1 MFLHSLPLSPAAHCL
16 SVCLSV
22 CLSRW
27 VDITKGKF
35 ELTEWHSIAQQWYRQ
50 KARASQTQDAPCMLR
65 KGLPRAFPNLL
76 EVKDE
81 SLKDGTQYRSRMF
94 QCPPELVRGV
104 GRGGERE
111 RGGGEMGV
119 DGSGEGKGG
128 ERGRWKW
135 MGVVRGREGRGGDGS
150 GWEW

>member
-1 MFLHSLPLSPAAHCL
+1 M
-16 SVCLSV
+16 
-22 CLSRW
+22 
-27 VDITKGKF
+27 DITKGKF

-94 QCPPELVRGV
+94 QCPPELVRGM
-104 GRGGERE
+104 GR
-111 RGGGEMGV
+111 
-119 DGSGEGKGG
+119 GG
-128 ERGRWKW
+128 ERGRWEW
-135 MGVVRGREGRGGDGS
+135 REWGGEGRWVWRGGGVKERGRGRRGWEGRG
-150 GWEW
+150 EL

>member
-1 MFLHSLPLSPAAHCL
+1 MCVFTFTAFVSCCSLL
-16 SVCLSV
+16 VCLSV
-22 CLSRW
+22 RLSVRLSRW

-104 GRGGERE
+104 G
-111 RGGGEMGV
+111 
-119 DGSGEGKGG
+119 KGG
-128 ERGRWKW
+128 ERGRWEW
-135 MGVVRGREGRGGDGS
+135 MGVGRGDGF
-150 GWEW
+150 GGEG

>member
-1 MFLHSLPLSPAAHCL
+1 MP
-16 SVCLSV
+16 
-22 CLSRW
+22 RW

-94 QCPPELVRGV
+94 QCPPELVRGA
-104 GRGGERE
+104 GRGGAWF
-111 RGGGEMGV
+111 RGGVKGV
-119 DGSGEGKGG
+119 Q
-128 ERGRWKW
+128 
-135 MGVVRGREGRGGDGS
+135 
-150 GWEW
+150 